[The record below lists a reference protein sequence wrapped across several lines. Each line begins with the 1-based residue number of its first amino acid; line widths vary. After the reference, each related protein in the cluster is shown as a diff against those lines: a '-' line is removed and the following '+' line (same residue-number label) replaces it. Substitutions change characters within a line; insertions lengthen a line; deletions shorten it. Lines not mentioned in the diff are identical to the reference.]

1 MGSGWIFIDRNP
13 TKLTCYTRW
22 MPRQRFDASYYR
34 RFYSSTPVHSR
45 KKVEELA
52 AAVHAMCSWWDVPV
66 KSMLDVGAGLG
77 YWRDWY
83 AKTHPR
89 IKRLSVDISEHACG
103 KFGHEQRDISEWRPQ
118 IPFDLVV
125 CHGVLQYL
133 TASQAER
140 AISNLAAATRHVL
153 YLEVPTTDDLRHSVD
168 ATSTDLDVHSRSG
181 AWYRKHLAVH
191 FDQAGAGL
199 WVKRDG
205 AVVLYELERSR

>member
-1 MGSGWIFIDRNP
+1 
-13 TKLTCYTRW
+13 

-89 IKRLSVDISEHACG
+89 IKRLSVDISEHACE
-103 KFGHEQRDISEWRPQ
+103 KFGHEQRDISEWRPR

-181 AWYRKHLAVH
+181 AWYRKHLAAH

>member
-1 MGSGWIFIDRNP
+1 
-13 TKLTCYTRW
+13 

-89 IKRLSVDISEHACG
+89 IKRLSVDISEHACE
-103 KFGHEQRDISEWRPQ
+103 KFGHEQRDISEWRPR

-181 AWYRKHLAVH
+181 AWYRKRLAVH